1 MMLNSDLYIKRCDCG
16 WQFLSLNDHTVKCPQ
31 CRDKYCMKCGET
43 IKRSYS
49 DRYCREC
56 VQTKDIYCMVCDKEK
71 EDFRLPFCQGCM
83 AIDKKIKHNNM
94 SKRIKQVKT
103 FRDSQE
109 SCPHGYDCANCPE
122 PDCILP
128 VDDDQAELF

>member
-16 WQFLSLNDHTVKCPQ
+16 WQFLSLNDHAVKCPQ
-31 CRDKYCMKCGET
+31 CRDKYCLKCGET

-71 EDFRLPFCQGCM
+71 EDFRFPFCQG
-83 AIDKKIKHNNM
+83 
-94 SKRIKQVKT
+94 KT

-128 VDDDQAELF
+128 VDDEQSELF